1 MKMEKWTDKV
11 FYHIYPIG
19 MCGVPKQNDFCSPA
33 GKGLSSLVKHIP
45 RLLSLGIN
53 ALYIGPL
60 FESSSHGY
68 DTVDYY
74 HVERRLGNNNDLKE
88 LVRILHENG
97 ISVILDAVFNHTG
110 RDFFAFKDIK
120 EKKGMSQYADW
131 YLNRL
136 V

>member
-1 MKMEKWTDKV
+1 MEKWTDKV
-11 FYHIYPIG
+11 FYHIYPLG

-33 GKGLSSLVKHIP
+33 GKGLFSLVKHIP

-88 LVRILHENG
+88 LVRILHEND
-97 ISVILDAVFNHTG
+97 IAVILDAVFTAGFNQQVQHPRIWQKPQQESCNPNT
-110 RDFFAFKDIK
+110 
-120 EKKGMSQYADW
+120 SSV
-131 YLNRL
+131 LN
-136 V
+136 